1 VIYFND
7 HLHSNS
13 TDDSTNPE
21 PLSFKDGSDN
31 LINFPASCNPQE
43 EEVSKWVNILMNQS
57 GEFSLPLP
65 GGTKVVPGR
74 DPLDLLAETL
84 LDKGVL

>member
-1 VIYFND
+1 MIYFND

-13 TDDSTNPE
+13 TDNSPNPE
-21 PLSFKDGSDN
+21 PLSLKDGSGN

>member
-1 VIYFND
+1 MIYFND

-13 TDDSTNPE
+13 TDNSPNPE
-21 PLSFKDGSDN
+21 PLSLKDGSDN
-31 LINFPASCNPQE
+31 LINFPASCKPQE

-57 GEFSLPLP
+57 GEFSLPPP
-65 GGTKVVPGR
+65 GGTKVAPGR